1 MKKVAN
7 TWKSASREVVKNGN
21 QTLVE
26 DIFGV
31 ATPPRSC
38 EKTDDFPNRT
48 EVVQPNPSVK
58 NLKPASCEVPT
69 RETANSISSTIRIV
83 DARRETA
90 LCAGLRR
97 SPLVITIGIVDPRR
111 ETAVHGGKL
120 RSPGSCE
127 KNSESGSRG
136 KVAMQFLET
145 SESEN
150 HRLATAR
157 N

>member
-1 MKKVAN
+1 MKKVAK

-31 ATPPRSC
+31 APTPPRSC
-38 EKTDDFPNRT
+38 EKTDAFPKRT

-69 RETANSISSTIRIV
+69 RETANSICSTIGTV

-90 LCAGLRR
+90 LHGGKWR

-120 RSPGSCE
+120 RRVRGRNQRVVKKWKPASREFHSKSRSRNCE
-127 KNSESGSRG
+127 S
-136 KVAMQFLET
+136 
-145 SESEN
+145 
-150 HRLATAR
+150 H
-157 N
+157 